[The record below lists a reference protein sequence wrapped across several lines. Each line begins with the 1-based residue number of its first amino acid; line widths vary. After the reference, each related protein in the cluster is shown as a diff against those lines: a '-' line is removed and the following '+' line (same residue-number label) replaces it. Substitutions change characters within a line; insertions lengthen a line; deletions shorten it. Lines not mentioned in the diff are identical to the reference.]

1 MKCLQI
7 AAQRGKEGSDIGA
20 FYCSSATTRYSLKF
34 NFRTHY
40 TQKMR
45 NFAVMDGRW
54 RFLFFRSLS
63 VSASPESC
71 LCFCS
76 IWILCRCEKV
86 PRERRAAVLFAQQ
99 LSPPRR
105 AIFQALPLAQKQS
118 AKNRNFLFH
127 YLLHF
132 FLAPSCPHER
142 KRQDKPGRL
151 MDTHTRTRMENTIR
165 FQHIASYRIY
175 LLLNAIEVTI
185 FQLATA
191 LWAFLIK
198 L

>member
-20 FYCSSATTRYSLKF
+20 LQLQRDDALFIKIQFQNPLHTKDEKF
-34 NFRTHY
+34 C
-40 TQKMR
+40 R
-45 NFAVMDGRW
+45 NGWA
-54 RFLFFRSLS
+54 LALSFFRSLF

-71 LCFCS
+71 LCLCS

-127 YLLHF
+127 YLLYF

-142 KRQDKPGRL
+142 ERQDKPGL
-151 MDTHTRTRMENTIR
+151 MDTHTRTRMENTTR
-165 FQHIASYRIY
+165 FQHSASRLY
-175 LLLNAIEVTI
+175 LLLHAN
-185 FQLATA
+185 FQIATA
-191 LWAFLIK
+191 TQAFLIK